1 MLCKLWLSPGAQLAW
16 RPKLRRS
23 SLSVGTSFL
32 ARAKSLPGGYIFDAD
47 WCFMACIGVF
57 AELPFSLFHQTGGHF
72 LDSIVSMSR
81 DIVDSVN
88 ALEEMAKETP
98 FSKEQRDTMMHGND
112 VASVGSGT
120 KLQSHPNLAGFLTES
135 LWSVLFDAHLS
146 WDHMR
151 VVCQT
156 LH

>member
-57 AELPFSLFHQTGGHF
+57 AELPFSLFHQTGWTP
-72 LDSIVSMSR
+72 IMK
-81 DIVDSVN
+81 IVDLV
-88 ALEEMAKETP
+88 
-98 FSKEQRDTMMHGND
+98 
-112 VASVGSGT
+112 
-120 KLQSHPNLAGFLTES
+120 
-135 LWSVLFDAHLS
+135 
-146 WDHMR
+146 HM
-151 VVCQT
+151 
-156 LH
+156 